1 MLLLWFMQQQR
12 CCGIHQYRD
21 TVTEAC
27 CHVAYT
33 LAAQTTDDVE
43 TSRAEAVDRVY
54 IRCCSLKFSRNL
66 PCWIQF
72 PPPPECKAL
81 RNQIK

>member
-1 MLLLWFMQQQR
+1 MKVLLCVL
-12 CCGIHQYRD
+12 
-21 TVTEAC
+21 TEAC